1 MKDQDASTPPM
12 REALVPTHPP
22 QVPYARSPV
31 PHLTT
36 MGIVTEDDERGWRW
50 FRRKRKP
57 RD

>member
-22 QVPYARSPV
+22 LAPYAPSPV
-31 PHLTT
+31 PHLSPT
-36 MGIVTEDDERGWRW
+36 GIIKEDDERGWRW